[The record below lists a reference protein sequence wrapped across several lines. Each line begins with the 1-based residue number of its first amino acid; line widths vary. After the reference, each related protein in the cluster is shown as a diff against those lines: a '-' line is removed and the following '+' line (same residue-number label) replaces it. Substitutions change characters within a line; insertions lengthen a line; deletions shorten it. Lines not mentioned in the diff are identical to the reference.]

1 MQCIITTINGIS
13 EFSNCQLTQ
22 THNGKTIQ
30 FYYNNRIRARF
41 FKNEDGFGGKQG
53 GITCS
58 LNVLDLR
65 ARQHIYQLIDRTPNL
80 TSQFVSFLEIKEIS
94 ES

>member
-13 EFSNCQLTQ
+13 EFSNCQLTH

-30 FYYNNRIRARF
+30 RARF
-41 FKNEDGFGGKQG
+41 FKNDDGFGGKQG

-80 TSQFVSFLEIKEIS
+80 TSQFVSFLEIKENS
-94 ES
+94 